1 MFSAS
6 HHTIKVNAM
15 VMVKRLLPSS
25 LMYVIIQELRLY
37 FISTSLIYKAMAFLV
52 VSIVSKKSTITWQYS
67 HLELKNAQ
75 AS

>member
-67 HLELKNAQ
+67 HLEFKNAQ